1 MSIPIA
7 MGCRNYQLHSAG
19 VTNIVKLVPMLV
31 QITKSH
37 PIHIRNDDCKKRK
50 KVCPHHPCQPALLY
64 LACHS
69 FPSQATVL
77 QCIYVSAA

>member
-37 PIHIRNDDCKKRK
+37 PIHIRNDGLQEKEKG
-50 KVCPHHPCQPALLY
+50 VPSPPLPACTALPGL
-64 LACHS
+64 
-69 FPSQATVL
+69 P
-77 QCIYVSAA
+77 